1 MKDFHMFKKLFFVLC
16 SSLIIALTSPSV
28 AEDYKWPIIS
38 VTDDSTRSN
47 LLLQLK
53 EKETRKRGIEMI
65 KNNFG
70 IESIIPA
77 ELAAVNKNIEILKAL
92 TSTSV
97 AEEPAYHTIQ
107 GKTKKNEVF
116 GTKLEALRDAETLR
130 ENSPRSNLLKRLK
143 EMEEDKQTIMEVIRH
158 HGRRY
163 ADTDLLEKLKNDIP
177 KLKEEIKI
185 VETRII
191 APMVNVSKER
201 EINYKAKK
209 IADAKAKKTAR
220 LAAEAEAK
228 RKALAAEAEAK
239 RKAEEA
245 ARLVAEAKAKKIEDA
260 RLAKIAAA
268 ELKKQQAYAYKVKME
283 GESLEKRLKDPV
295 FAKKYKEDQ
304 IKLGWM
310 LERVQ
315 RKEEAARI
323 KEVIRKQR
331 LEDMISIVLKVSGRN
346 GTNNPNIIKSITK
359 DGIVR
364 TTYCNPGPC
373 TPGSVKMHGILSGM
387 EMGIDVGTL
396 AKRIK
401 ANAAQTKSQDN
412 TNENNAKTAEET
424 ASLGVVSIDTLFVEA
439 EADLDETNDLKWT
452 RARSIPIEQVIRA
465 REAHTDYIRNSH
477 ENEMYCK
484 HEGS

>member
-1 MKDFHMFKKLFFVLC
+1 MKDLHMFNRLFFALCSAFVLC
-16 SSLIIALTSPSV
+16 TSVAAIADSEQKWYTINTPVTTVNAKPAADCMYECIKKGELRGAQKNITTKQIRVYGTQKQIDAAIDAIKDENLTSPSIKQ
-28 AEDYKWPIIS
+28 ASARIKYHEQRKAQYFKNPETIRISNQYIKKYKIM
-38 VTDDSTRSN
+38 
-47 LLLQLK
+47 LQAARTARK
-53 EKETRKRGIEMI
+53 EKVMQT
-65 KNNFG
+65 
-70 IESIIPA
+70 
-77 ELAAVNKNIEILKAL
+77 LDT
-92 TSTSV
+92 TSTKRSV
-97 AEEPAYHTIQ
+97 AH
-107 GKTKKNEVF
+107 
-116 GTKLEALRDAETLR
+116 
-130 ENSPRSNLLKRLK
+130 
-143 EMEEDKQTIMEVIRH
+143 
-158 HGRRY
+158 
-163 ADTDLLEKLKNDIP
+163 EKAK
-177 KLKEEIKI
+177 KLKEEAAAK
-185 VETRII
+185 
-191 APMVNVSKER
+191 
-201 EINYKAKK
+201 KK
-209 IADAKAKKTAR
+209 IADAKAK
-220 LAAEAEAK
+220 L
-228 RKALAAEAEAK
+228 
-239 RKAEEA
+239 
-245 ARLVAEAKAKKIEDA
+245 IEDA
-260 RLAKIAAA
+260 RLAKIAADKVIEDERLA
-268 ELKKQQAYAYKVKME
+268 KIAADKVIEVARLAKIAQDKANKIKEEKRLAKIAAEKEEKRLAKIAADREKERKRLAEELKKQQAYAYKVKME

-331 LEDMISIVLKVSGRN
+331 LEAMVGIVLKVAGRN

-373 TPGSVKMHGILSGM
+373 TPGSVKMHGILSGI
-387 EMGIDVGTL
+387 EMGIDIGTL

-424 ASLGVVSIDTLFVEA
+424 ASLGVVSLDTLFAEA

-477 ENEMYCK
+477 ENEMYCLY
-484 HEGS
+484 EGC